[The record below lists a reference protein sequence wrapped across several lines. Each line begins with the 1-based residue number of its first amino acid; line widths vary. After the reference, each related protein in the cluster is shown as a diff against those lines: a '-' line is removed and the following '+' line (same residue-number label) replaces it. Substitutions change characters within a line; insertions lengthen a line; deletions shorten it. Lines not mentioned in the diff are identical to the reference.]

1 MIVQD
6 VRYALRSLRRAPG
19 FAAASVLTLALGIG
33 GNAAM
38 FSLVDRVVLRALPF
52 PDSSR
57 LVRVRDAVL
66 GAGGQVY
73 RGNLTPARWDAIR
86 ARAGA
91 FDRWTAQRA
100 ESLTWIARD
109 GAAPLE
115 GASVSPGTFEL
126 LGAVP
131 VRGRVFTPEEERQG
145 GESGVAVV
153 SEDFW
158 RSRLGSDESVLGRSL
173 RLADRTR
180 TIVGVLPRG
189 FHFPY
194 HAEVWLPLRVDPAD
208 GRDLLTIGRLAPGK
222 SLEITAAEMADLA
235 RRFDAQDP
243 AARGRSIDVMPLKQD
258 LLRGEERVPL
268 ALLGSVGFLLLL
280 ACANLAALL
289 LSRSVARQREIAIR
303 AALGASRARR
313 LRQLLIESVVL
324 ALAGGVAGLALGA
337 AGSTLL
343 SGLVPRVLGEE
354 LGLSASSGRGSI
366 AIFSI
371 VLSCLA
377 GLLFG
382 SIPAWLAS
390 RANPSDVL
398 RQEGRSGSMSAGN
411 RRLLGSFVAAEV
423 AFATLL
429 LAGAAFLLSDV
440 ARRQRR
446 PLGVETAGLLSVE
459 VPLPPESSGPDRT
472 RAVAKIL
479 AAARSA
485 PGVFVAAATS
495 VNPFW
500 GGTWGMGIVPEGAPG
515 DASKP
520 SSVNVRFVTPG
531 LLRAWGTPLQSGRDF
546 SDADQPGSPDV
557 AIISRRLARRFWKDA
572 DPVGRTILR
581 QASGRQTARMT
592 VIGVAGEVLD
602 ESELTEAI
610 YLPYAQRASTPGAER
625 VFLMIRGEASGGAWM
640 AGALAAIRRAD
651 PKVAIGES
659 ELMSRL
665 YARTLSG
672 SRLGASI
679 LAGFAAFGLL
689 LATIGVFGLV
699 AFLAGQ
705 RRQEI
710 GIRVALGAG
719 PSQVRSLLLGHGF
732 RLAAAGCG
740 AGLALSYP
748 AWRLLT
754 SQLSDFSAPPALALC
769 VAAALLAIAAAA
781 SDVPARRAARA
792 APTEMLRNG

>member
-6 VRYALRSLRRAPG
+6 VRYALQSLRRAPG
-19 FAAASVLTLALGIG
+19 FAAASVLTLALGVG

-38 FSLVDRVVLRALPF
+38 FSLVDRVVLRDLPF
-52 PDSSR
+52 PNSSR

-73 RGNLTPARWDAIR
+73 RGNLMPARWEAIR
-86 ARAGA
+86 VRARA

-100 ESLTWIARD
+100 ESLTWIGSA
-109 GAAPLE
+109 GATPLG
-115 GASVSPGTFEL
+115 GASVSPGTLEL
-126 LGAVP
+126 LGAIP

-145 GESGVAVV
+145 GDSGVTLV

-158 RSRLGSDESVLGRSL
+158 RTRLAGDERVLGQSL

-180 TIVGVLPRG
+180 TIVGVLPHG

-194 HAEVWLPLRVDPAD
+194 HAEIWLPLRVDPAD
-208 GRDLLTIGRLAPGK
+208 GRDLLTIGRLAPGTTV
-222 SLEITAAEMADLA
+222 EIAGAEMADLA
-235 RRFDAQDP
+235 RRFEAEDP
-243 AARGRSIDVMPLKQD
+243 AARGRAIDVMPLKQD

-303 AALGASRARR
+303 AALGASRGRR

-324 ALAGGVAGLALGA
+324 ALAGGAAGLALGS

-343 SGLVPRVLGEE
+343 SALVPRVLGEE
-354 LGLSASSGRGSI
+354 LGVSPSGTGAL

-377 GLLFG
+377 GFLFG

-423 AFATLL
+423 ALATLL
-429 LAGAAFLLSDV
+429 LAAASFLLSDV

-459 VPLPPESSGPDRT
+459 VPLPPESSGPDRA
-472 RAVAKIL
+472 RAIAKVL

-485 PGVFVAAATS
+485 PGVAAAAATS

-500 GGTWGMGIVPEGAPG
+500 GGTWGMGVVPEGV
-515 DASKP
+515 DAAKP

-546 SDADQPGSPDV
+546 SDSDQPGSADV
-557 AIISRRLARRFWKDA
+557 AIVSRQLARRFWKGA
-572 DPVGRTILR
+572 DPLGRTILR
-581 QASGRQTARMT
+581 QAAGGRTARMT
-592 VIGVAGEVLD
+592 VVGVAGDVLD

-610 YLPYAQRASTPGAER
+610 YLPYAQRAGTPGAER
-625 VFLMIRGEASGGAWM
+625 VFLMIRGETTGDSWM
-640 AGALAAIRRAD
+640 AGALHEIRRAD
-651 PKVAIGES
+651 PEVAIG
-659 ELMSRL
+659 
-665 YARTLSG
+665 
-672 SRLGASI
+672 
-679 LAGFAAFGLL
+679 
-689 LATIGVFGLV
+689 
-699 AFLAGQ
+699 
-705 RRQEI
+705 
-710 GIRVALGAG
+710 
-719 PSQVRSLLLGHGF
+719 
-732 RLAAAGCG
+732 
-740 AGLALSYP
+740 
-748 AWRLLT
+748 
-754 SQLSDFSAPPALALC
+754 
-769 VAAALLAIAAAA
+769 
-781 SDVPARRAARA
+781 
-792 APTEMLRNG
+792 